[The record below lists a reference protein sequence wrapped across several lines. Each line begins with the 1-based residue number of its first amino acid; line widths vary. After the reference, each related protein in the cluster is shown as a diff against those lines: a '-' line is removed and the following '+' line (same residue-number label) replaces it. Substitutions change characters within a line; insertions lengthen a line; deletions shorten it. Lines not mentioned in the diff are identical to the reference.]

1 MSNKGKILIF
11 RFSALGDVAMTIPV
25 IAALIHDYPEK
36 EIVMVSR
43 PFAKELLAPFSQIT
57 FIALDARNKHK
68 GFTGLWRL
76 FRELQDLGPYDYI
89 ADLHNVL
96 RTKIL
101 RFFFRIAGFR
111 CYKIDKGRKEK
122 KALVRK
128 NNKQL
133 KPLKSTFERYRDV
146 FAAAGETFTLKDFN
160 IQKQYIPS
168 AFEAPHAA
176 FNQTGHHIGI
186 APFAGHQWK
195 TWPEEKMRQLIS
207 GLAAE
212 GHQVYLFGGR
222 GKEQQTLESWAS
234 EIKQVHSLAGRLSI
248 SDELKAMSL
257 LNVMISMDSA
267 NMHLARLVNTP
278 VVSLWGATHPY
289 AGFYGWQQ
297 PIEWAVQADLSCRPC
312 SVFGNKKCYRGD
324 FACMQ
329 RITPEMVKEKINLI
343 ITQ

>member
-1 MSNKGKILIF
+1 MSIKGKILIF

-25 IAALIHDYPEK
+25 IASLIHDYPEK

-57 FIALDARNKHK
+57 FVTLDAKNKHK
-68 GFTGLWRL
+68 GFIGLWRL
-76 FRELQDLGPYDYI
+76 FRELQNLGPYEYI
-89 ADLHNVL
+89 ADLHDVL

-101 RFFFRIAGFR
+101 RAFFQITGTR
-111 CYKIDKGRKEK
+111 CYKIDKGRQEK
-122 KALVRK
+122 KRLVRK
-128 NNKQL
+128 NDKQL
-133 KPLKSTFERYRDV
+133 KPLKPTFERYRDV
-146 FAAAGETFTLKDFN
+146 FIAAGENFTLEAFDG
-160 IQKQYIPS
+160 QKQYIPS

-176 FNQTGHHIGI
+176 FNQPGHHIGV
-186 APFAGHQWK
+186 APFAGHHWK
-195 TWPEEKMRQLIS
+195 TWPEEKMRQLIAV
-207 GLAAE
+207 LAAE
-212 GHQVYLFGGR
+212 GHQVFLFGGR

-234 EIKQVHSLAGRLSI
+234 GMEQVHSLAGRLSI
-248 SDELKAMSL
+248 SDELKAISL
-257 LNVMISMDSA
+257 LNVMVSMDSA

-297 PIEWAVQADLSCRPC
+297 PIEWAVQTDLPCRPC

-329 RITPEMVKEKINLI
+329 RITPKMVKEKIDLI
-343 ITQ
+343 LTQ